1 MGWEA
6 GCRAVDSRFSWQEVI
21 CVRFLIPFRVSFCS
35 EYIFVGAAGL
45 SEEKTQD
52 TEVEDPEVE
61 DPEVEDS
68 EVEGSE
74 AEVTEENAETS
85 SDDGSE
91 PEISAEDSILGD
103 LTRQRS
109 EGTVIMIVEDAK
121 ILQATFRM
129 RFQKVGIDVEM
140 VSNGRE
146 ALDALEVGTLPSLI
160 ICDLRM
166 PVMDGYDFI
175 EALRSHPEYELI
187 PVIVCS
193 ASVDR
198 EAVIKALQAGAND
211 YIVKPFTIETVLE
224 KVKKALD

>member
-1 MGWEA
+1 M
-6 GCRAVDSRFSWQEVI
+6 
-21 CVRFLIPFRVSFCS
+21 
-35 EYIFVGAAGL
+35 

-52 TEVEDPEVE
+52 T
-61 DPEVEDS
+61 EVEDS

>member
-1 MGWEA
+1 M
-6 GCRAVDSRFSWQEVI
+6 
-21 CVRFLIPFRVSFCS
+21 
-35 EYIFVGAAGL
+35 

-61 DPEVEDS
+61 DPEVADPEVADPEVADPEVEDS
-68 EVEGSE
+68 ESEVAEGG
-74 AEVTEENAETS
+74 AETS
-85 SDDGSE
+85 FDEGAE
-91 PEISAEDSILGD
+91 PETSAEDSILSD
-103 LTRQRS
+103 FSRERS

-146 ALDALEVGTLPSLI
+146 ALDALEVGALPSLI

-224 KVKKALD
+224 KVKKALG

>member
-52 TEVEDPEVE
+52 T
-61 DPEVEDS
+61 EVEDS